1 MLVDCCAVL
10 GLALEVVA
18 AVDGVVDFVL
28 NLVKL
33 VVVVVVLGEGI
44 DFAVAGLDAD
54 VIVVVSLP
62 KVWVPRAATDGL
74 DCE

>member
-10 GLALEVVA
+10 GLALEVV
-18 AVDGVVDFVL
+18 VVEGVLGFVL
-28 NLVKL
+28 DL
-33 VVVVVVLGEGI
+33 VVVVVVLGEGT
-44 DFAVAGLDAD
+44 DFAVAGLDAV
-54 VIVVVSLP
+54 VIVVVVVSLP